1 MALPIHP
8 YIYIPL
14 SLPTFA
20 QVSESLQ
27 DTSDPAAPDAGNQ
40 HGDAVDITAADTL
53 PVSGWKN
60 AHICTGA
67 VIRVHMFCAIE
78 IDGCCYCIYI
88 YFWQQWLDSHIQGYP
103 WRTCPTR
110 ASTEPGN
117 SQDNGSSQENWG
129 RAFPMTAFLNP
140 NPLRPQCCCYIFFK
154 AIWRWLVVHPQLVNA
169 HDAYTT
175 HITGLNPI
183 YLI

>member
-1 MALPIHP
+1 MM
-8 YIYIPL
+8 L
-14 SLPTFA
+14 SLISKYIWTILRYKVDGPSYTSLYIFA

-88 YFWQQWLDSHIQGYP
+88 YL
-103 WRTCPTR
+103 
-110 ASTEPGN
+110 
-117 SQDNGSSQENWG
+117 
-129 RAFPMTAFLNP
+129 FL
-140 NPLRPQCCCYIFFK
+140 
-154 AIWRWLVVHPQLVNA
+154 AA
-169 HDAYTT
+169 MA
-175 HITGLNPI
+175 
-183 YLI
+183 

>member
-1 MALPIHP
+1 MMLSLISKYIWTILRYKVDGPSYIHP

-67 VIRVHMFCAIE
+67 VIRVHMFC
-78 IDGCCYCIYI
+78 D
-88 YFWQQWLDSHIQGYP
+88 
-103 WRTCPTR
+103 
-110 ASTEPGN
+110 
-117 SQDNGSSQENWG
+117 
-129 RAFPMTAFLNP
+129 
-140 NPLRPQCCCYIFFK
+140 
-154 AIWRWLVVHPQLVNA
+154 
-169 HDAYTT
+169 
-175 HITGLNPI
+175 
-183 YLI
+183 

>member
-1 MALPIHP
+1 M
-8 YIYIPL
+8 
-14 SLPTFA
+14 PTFA

-88 YFWQQWLDSHIQGYP
+88 YIYFWQQWLDSHIQGYP
-103 WRTCPTR
+103 
-110 ASTEPGN
+110 
-117 SQDNGSSQENWG
+117 
-129 RAFPMTAFLNP
+129 
-140 NPLRPQCCCYIFFK
+140 
-154 AIWRWLVVHPQLVNA
+154 
-169 HDAYTT
+169 
-175 HITGLNPI
+175 
-183 YLI
+183 

>member
-1 MALPIHP
+1 MLSLISKYIWTILRYKVDGPSYIHP

-78 IDGCCYCIYI
+78 IDGCCYCIYL
-88 YFWQQWLDSHIQGYP
+88 FLAAMAWFSHPRLPLKNLPNKGIH
-103 WRTCPTR
+103 R
-110 ASTEPGN
+110 ARE
-117 SQDNGSSQENWG
+117 
-129 RAFPMTAFLNP
+129 FPRQRKLP
-140 NPLRPQCCCYIFFK
+140 RKLR
-154 AIWRWLVVHPQLVNA
+154 
-169 HDAYTT
+169 
-175 HITGLNPI
+175 
-183 YLI
+183 